1 MYAMDFER
9 DSVLQSHMGE
19 GNWKIA
25 RQDQPVQLIDRPL
38 GIGGL
43 DNPPTVLFMAEP
55 GPATLVS
62 LAPVGGEEFRL
73 IVANGE
79 ILDTDEL
86 PNVEMPYFH
95 FQPDSGV
102 RDCLDGWLE
111 NGGTHHQCLHLGDVS
126 RRWDMFADMSDVE
139 VVHV

>member
-1 MYAMDFER
+1 
-9 DSVLQSHMGE
+9 MGE
-19 GNWKIA
+19 GNWQIA
-25 RQDQPVQLIDRPL
+25 RSDHPVQLIDREL

-62 LAPVGGEEFRL
+62 LAPVSGEDYRL
-73 IVANGE
+73 VVATGK
-79 ILDTDEL
+79 ILDTDTL

-95 FQPDSGV
+95 FRPDSGV
-102 RDCLDGWLE
+102 RDCLDGWIE

-126 RRWDMFADMSDVE
+126 RRWDMFGDMVDID

>member
-1 MYAMDFER
+1 MDFER

-19 GNWKIA
+19 GNWRIA
-25 RQDQPVQLIDRPL
+25 RSDRPVRLIDREL

-62 LAPVGGEEFRL
+62 LAPVPEGEYRL
-73 IVANGE
+73 VVARGE

-86 PNVEMPYFH
+86 PNLEMPYFH
-95 FQPDSGV
+95 FRPDSGV

-111 NGGTHHQCLHLGDVS
+111 NGGTHHQCLHLGD
-126 RRWDMFADMSDVE
+126 RTNRWDLLSDMLDLE